1 MKKGLMVVG
10 TPPIINIGD
19 YIQALAAK
27 QYFGNIDC
35 YIERERLS
43 VYNGDKVKMI
53 MNGWYMVE
61 PQYWPP
67 SDKIDPLFVSF
78 HINSLAKEKM
88 LQDDSINYLKQYE
101 PIGCRDIET
110 MNMLQAKGVNAYF
123 SGCLTLTLN
132 RTYKS
137 NKRNDKVYFVD
148 PAINISRSN
157 KLSMIKAFVY
167 LIFHFFTIRKLMKKF
182 KSYKSRSGMWL
193 VAAAFYRTY
202 SKTFSD
208 DLLFN
213 AEYIDHESPE
223 IGQKYKTNDDKFR
236 RAEELIKKYS
246 EAACVVTSRI
256 HCALPCLSLE
266 TPVIYIKR
274 GEQSETSSC
283 RLKGLSE
290 LFNVMIQDNNKL
302 IPCFPTHDKKINKNN
317 FPKNKESYKKLQGQ
331 LSEKAKFFASKE

>member
-1 MKKGLMVVG
+1 MKQGLMVVS

-27 QYFGNIDC
+27 QYFNKIDC

-43 VYNGDKVKMI
+43 VYNGDPVKMI

-67 SDKIDPLFVSF
+67 SNKIKPLFISF
-78 HINSLAKEKM
+78 HINSLAKERM
-88 LQDDSINYLKQYE
+88 LKDDSIKYLKQHE

-110 MNMLQAKGVNAYF
+110 MNILKEKGVNSYF

-132 RTYKS
+132 NTYKS
-137 NKRNDKVYFVD
+137 NKRGNKIYFVD
-148 PAINISRSN
+148 PAINIARN
-157 KLSMIKAFVY
+157 DKLSILKGLIY

-182 KSYKSRSGMWL
+182 KYYKKRSGMWL
-193 VAAAFYRTY
+193 VAAAFYKTY
-202 SKTFSD
+202 SKTFTD
-208 DLLFN
+208 DFLFN

-223 IGQKYKTNDDKFR
+223 IGQQYKTNEEKFK
-236 RAEELIKKYS
+236 RAEELIKMYS

-274 GEQSETSSC
+274 GEQSQTSAC
-283 RLKGLSE
+283 RLNGLSD
-290 LFNVMIQDNNKL
+290 LFNVMVQNKNEL
-302 IPCFPTHDKKINKNN
+302 VPYFDKKGKINISN
-317 FPKNKESYKKLQGQ
+317 FPKNKDSYKKLQKDLRETSQ
-331 LSEKAKFFASKE
+331 SFVSED